1 MNERVYVKSIYI
13 NVYIGCNIYPIP
25 VQNTPNPSA
34 IYTYPRCKIHPIYTT
49 PGAIYTQPDA
59 RWTEYG
65 DVCHKIWH

>member
-13 NVYIGCNIYPIP
+13 NVYIG
-25 VQNTPNPSA
+25 
-34 IYTYPRCKIHPIYTT
+34 CKIHPIYTT

>member
-34 IYTYPRCKIHPIYTT
+34 IYT
-49 PGAIYTQPDA
+49 QS
-59 RWTEYG
+59 
-65 DVCHKIWH
+65 DVR